1 MLSTHKESI
10 KFAWVPWTLRMY
22 FFLPALFSFP
32 CKSLF
37 YVESGF
43 PVSFF
48 LLSLFYLFTT
58 CPDIFGEKSTRSW
71 QRNEVNGGDTR
82 DDAILNHSTNANH
95 HRVQE
100 VAKVQSTAAR
110 SGGVPEKEKKERIN
124 TGKAPMFFSFSR
136 SHHRRSGVRR
146 ACTGSVTD
154 MFPSFSSYKCRNE
167 VGNRIER
174 RSAAR
179 KLPAGNRRTVEPL
192 KLVCSS
198 SPCTRPRVAI
208 FTQRYLVIRP
218 SPKRR

>member
-10 KFAWVPWTLRMY
+10 KLARVSWTLRMS

-32 CKSLF
+32 CKNLF

-48 LLSLFYLFTT
+48 LLFLFYLFTT

-100 VAKVQSTAAR
+100 VANVQSTAAR

-124 TGKAPMFFSFSR
+124 TGKAPMFFLFPVHIIGVLEYGAPVQDR
-136 SHHRRSGVRR
+136 LQTCFLHFHRTSAGTKLE
-146 ACTGSVTD
+146 TG
-154 MFPSFSSYKCRNE
+154 
-167 VGNRIER
+167 
-174 RSAAR
+174 
-179 KLPAGNRRTVEPL
+179 
-192 KLVCSS
+192 
-198 SPCTRPRVAI
+198 
-208 FTQRYLVIRP
+208 
-218 SPKRR
+218 